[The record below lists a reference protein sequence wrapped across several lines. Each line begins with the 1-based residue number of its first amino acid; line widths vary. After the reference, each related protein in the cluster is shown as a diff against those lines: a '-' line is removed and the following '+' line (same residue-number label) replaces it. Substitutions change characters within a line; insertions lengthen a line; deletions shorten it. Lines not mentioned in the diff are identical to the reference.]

1 MNTEKRKCQ
10 NDDLAIF
17 CDTSTPVALA
27 GQHRRWHPRGVPHQ
41 TLAHLRTIWQV
52 EEWHPKMESQFLW
65 TSPFFRFSFASK
77 TFRPEQEKK
86 STQSPARTIG
96 QETTSLVFTIFHDY
110 DLIYEITMEVIGFI
124 FIWCLPSIMS
134 LSWSWC
140 QLSLQSFI
148 IWHWLR
154 LSLSSRRLKP
164 RARELSWGVV
174 MPPRSSTR

>member
-1 MNTEKRKCQ
+1 MMIWRFYFFVTHQPQLPLLASTAGDILEVFLIKHSLICGQFGRCQ
-10 NDDLAIF
+10 HKWRSKI
-17 CDTSTPVALA
+17 
-27 GQHRRWHPRGVPHQ
+27 
-41 TLAHLRTIWQV
+41 
-52 EEWHPKMESQFLW
+52 ESQFLW